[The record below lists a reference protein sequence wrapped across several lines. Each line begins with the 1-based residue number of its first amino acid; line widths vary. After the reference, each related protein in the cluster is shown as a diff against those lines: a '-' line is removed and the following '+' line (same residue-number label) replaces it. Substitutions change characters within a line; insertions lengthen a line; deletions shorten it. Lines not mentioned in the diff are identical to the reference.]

1 MADIYY
7 PPASLQVIENTAENI
22 SRMGKRAVKVLY
34 HEQLSDLYVL
44 RYSWAVGKA

>member
-22 SRMGKRAVKVLY
+22 SRMSKRAFEVLY
-34 HEQLSDLYVL
+34 HEQLSDMCVL
-44 RYSWAVGKA
+44 RYS